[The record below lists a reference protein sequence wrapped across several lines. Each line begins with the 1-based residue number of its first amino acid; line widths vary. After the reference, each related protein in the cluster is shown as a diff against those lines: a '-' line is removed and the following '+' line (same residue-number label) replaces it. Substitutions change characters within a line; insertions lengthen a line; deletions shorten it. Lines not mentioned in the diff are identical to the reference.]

1 MFKRSGDIYFVS
13 DCSCSSQEY
22 SFDDC
27 VSHTLDANLNNLSN
41 FLFYRRHHE
50 DAMSTDVLSMYNQVS
65 LFPHDR
71 NTLRFLWNV
80 NDSVVHHG
88 ILVHPLSCVFCTCA
102 STCVLHESSNSIL
115 DIVIHNI
122 SLHLS
127 LINDCL
133 LSIGSTEEMSNLV
146 IKSGSMFCDFDPRKC
161 LLYDPPMFRLIPDYK
176 MSLDSDSIVT
186 AHSQLVSKILG
197 VSWVMPLKQ
206 WLSWLKSFASWINNT
221 CLVLCNTFVFDNG

>member
-1 MFKRSGDIYFVS
+1 MS

-41 FLFYRRHHE
+41 FLLYRRHHE

-80 NDSVVHHG
+80 NNNVVHHG

-122 SLHLS
+122 SFHLPYV
-127 LINDCL
+127 NDCL
-133 LSIGSTEEMSNLV
+133 LFIRCTEEMSNLV
-146 IKSGSMFCDFDPRKC
+146 IKSESILSNFCDFDLRKC
-161 LLYDPPMFRLIPDYK
+161 LLYDPSMFRLIPDYN
-176 MSLDSDSIVT
+176 MSLDSDSIVD
-186 AHSQLVSKILG
+186 ALSQLVSKALG

-206 WLSWLKSFASWINNT
+206 WLFWLKFLGSLINNT
-221 CLVLCNTFVFDNG
+221 CHMLCCQFVFDNG